1 MTMLPREEHERRMA
15 LYRDGLNDREIAD
28 QVHVTPEAITFWR
41 KNHGLTANTPR
52 SKITPAM
59 EAEMLRMHQGGM
71 SDGQISQESGMKKA
85 TVVSWRRRR
94 GLADKLICLTR
105 SLWTTSPAAV
115 ERPRGSNWPPA
126 AL

>member
-1 MTMLPREEHERRMA
+1 MTMLLKEEHERRMA

-52 SKITPAM
+52 SKITPDM
-59 EAEMLRMHQGGM
+59 EAEMLRMHQDGM

-94 GLADKLICLTR
+94 GLAANFKQG
-105 SLWTTSPAAV
+105 
-115 ERPRGSNWPPA
+115 ERPRGA
-126 AL
+126 ERDG

>member
-1 MTMLPREEHERRMA
+1 MTMLPREEHERRMV

-52 SKITPAM
+52 CKITPDM
-59 EAEMLRMHQGGM
+59 EAEMLRMHQDGM

-94 GLADKLICLTR
+94 GLAANFKQG
-105 SLWTTSPAAV
+105 
-115 ERPRGSNWPPA
+115 ERAKHEHWSN
-126 AL
+126 

>member
-1 MTMLPREEHERRMA
+1 MTMLLKEEHERRMA

-52 SKITPAM
+52 SKITPDM
-59 EAEMLRMHQGGM
+59 EAEMLRMHQDGM

-94 GLADKLICLTR
+94 GLAANFKQG
-105 SLWTTSPAAV
+105 
-115 ERPRGSNWPPA
+115 ERARGA
-126 AL
+126 GKDG

>member
-1 MTMLPREEHERRMA
+1 MTMLPREEHERRMV

-59 EAEMLRMHQGGM
+59 EAEMLRMHQDGM

-94 GLADKLICLTR
+94 GLAANFKKG
-105 SLWTTSPAAV
+105 
-115 ERPRGSNWPPA
+115 ERQT
-126 AL
+126 

>member
-1 MTMLPREEHERRMA
+1 MTMLLKEEHERRMA

-59 EAEMLRMHQGGM
+59 EAEMLRMHQDGM

-94 GLADKLICLTR
+94 GLAANFKQG
-105 SLWTTSPAAV
+105 
-115 ERPRGSNWPPA
+115 ERPRGA
-126 AL
+126 GRDGDAE

>member
-1 MTMLPREEHERRMA
+1 MTMLLKEEHERRMA

-52 SKITPAM
+52 SKITPDM
-59 EAEMLRMHQGGM
+59 EAEMLRMYQDGM

-94 GLADKLICLTR
+94 GLAANFKQG
-105 SLWTTSPAAV
+105 
-115 ERPRGSNWPPA
+115 ERARGA
-126 AL
+126 ERDG

>member
-1 MTMLPREEHERRMA
+1 MLLKEEHERRMA

-52 SKITPAM
+52 SKITPDM
-59 EAEMLRMHQGGM
+59 EAEMLRMHQDGM

-94 GLADKLICLTR
+94 GLAANFKQG
-105 SLWTTSPAAV
+105 
-115 ERPRGSNWPPA
+115 ERARGA
-126 AL
+126 ERDV

>member
-1 MTMLPREEHERRMA
+1 MLPREEHERRMV

-52 SKITPAM
+52 SKITPDM
-59 EAEMLRMHQGGM
+59 GAEMLRMHQDGM

-94 GLADKLICLTR
+94 GLAANFKQG
-105 SLWTTSPAAV
+105 
-115 ERPRGSNWPPA
+115 ERARGA
-126 AL
+126 ERDG

>member
-1 MTMLPREEHERRMA
+1 MTMLLKEEHERRMA

-52 SKITPAM
+52 SKITPDM
-59 EAEMLRMHQGGM
+59 EAEMLRMHQDGM

-94 GLADKLICLTR
+94 GLAANFKQG
-105 SLWTTSPAAV
+105 
-115 ERPRGSNWPPA
+115 ERARGA
-126 AL
+126 ERDG

>member
-1 MTMLPREEHERRMA
+1 MTMLLKEEHERRMA

-52 SKITPAM
+52 CKITPDM
-59 EAEMLRMHQGGM
+59 EAEMLRMHQDGM

-94 GLADKLICLTR
+94 GLAANFKQG
-105 SLWTTSPAAV
+105 
-115 ERPRGSNWPPA
+115 ERARGA
-126 AL
+126 ERDG

>member
-1 MTMLPREEHERRMA
+1 MLPREEHERRMV

-59 EAEMLRMHQGGM
+59 EAEMLRMYQDGM

-85 TVVSWRRRR
+85 TVVSWRRRN
-94 GLADKLICLTR
+94 GLPGNYGKGGKPTWK
-105 SLWTTSPAAV
+105 S
-115 ERPRGSNWPPA
+115 
-126 AL
+126 

>member
-1 MTMLPREEHERRMA
+1 MLPREEHERRMV

-41 KNHGLTANTPR
+41 KNHGLPAHTLHR
-52 SKITPAM
+52 KITPDT
-59 EAEMLRMHQGGM
+59 EAEMLRMYQSGM

-94 GLADKLICLTR
+94 GLAANFKQG
-105 SLWTTSPAAV
+105 
-115 ERPRGSNWPPA
+115 ERARGA
-126 AL
+126 ERDG

>member
-1 MTMLPREEHERRMA
+1 MTMLPREEHERRMV

-28 QVHVTPEAITFWR
+28 QVHVTTEAITFWR

-59 EAEMLRMHQGGM
+59 EAEMLRMHQDGM

-94 GLADKLICLTR
+94 GLAANFKQG
-105 SLWTTSPAAV
+105 
-115 ERPRGSNWPPA
+115 ERARGA
-126 AL
+126 ERDV

>member
-1 MTMLPREEHERRMA
+1 MLPREEHERRMV

-52 SKITPAM
+52 SKITPDM
-59 EAEMLRMHQGGM
+59 EAEMLRMHQDGM

-85 TVVSWRRRR
+85 TVVSWRRQR
-94 GLADKLICLTR
+94 GLAANFR
-105 SLWTTSPAAV
+105 QG
-115 ERPRGSNWPPA
+115 ERVKHEHWSN
-126 AL
+126 

>member
-1 MTMLPREEHERRMA
+1 MTMLPREEHERRMV

-52 SKITPAM
+52 RKIIPSM
-59 EAEMLRMHQGGM
+59 EAEMLRMYQDGM

-94 GLADKLICLTR
+94 GLAANFKQG
-105 SLWTTSPAAV
+105 
-115 ERPRGSNWPPA
+115 ERARGA
-126 AL
+126 ERDV

>member
-1 MTMLPREEHERRMA
+1 MTMLPREEHERRMV

-41 KNHGLTANTPR
+41 KNHGLTANTLR
-52 SKITPAM
+52 SKITPDM
-59 EAEMLRMHQGGM
+59 EAEMLRMHQDGM

-94 GLADKLICLTR
+94 GLAANFKQG
-105 SLWTTSPAAV
+105 
-115 ERPRGSNWPPA
+115 ERAKHEHWSN
-126 AL
+126 

>member
-1 MTMLPREEHERRMA
+1 MTMLPREEHERRMV

-28 QVHVTPEAITFWR
+28 QVHVTPEAIKFWR

-52 SKITPAM
+52 SKITPDM
-59 EAEMLRMHQGGM
+59 EAEMLRMHQDGM

-94 GLADKLICLTR
+94 GLAANFR
-105 SLWTTSPAAV
+105 QG
-115 ERPRGSNWPPA
+115 ERVKHEHWSN
-126 AL
+126 

>member
-1 MTMLPREEHERRMA
+1 MLPREEHERRMV

-52 SKITPAM
+52 SKITPGM
-59 EAEMLRMHQGGM
+59 EVEMLRMYQDGM

-94 GLADKLICLTR
+94 GLAANFKQG
-105 SLWTTSPAAV
+105 
-115 ERPRGSNWPPA
+115 ERQT
-126 AL
+126 

>member
-1 MTMLPREEHERRMA
+1 MTMLLKEEHERRMA

-52 SKITPAM
+52 CKITPDM
-59 EAEMLRMHQGGM
+59 EAEMLRMHQDGM

-94 GLADKLICLTR
+94 GLAANFKQG
-105 SLWTTSPAAV
+105 
-115 ERPRGSNWPPA
+115 ERLKHEHWSN
-126 AL
+126 

>member
-1 MTMLPREEHERRMA
+1 MTMLPREEHERRMV

-52 SKITPAM
+52 SKITPDM
-59 EAEMLRMHQGGM
+59 EAEMLRMHQDGM

-94 GLADKLICLTR
+94 GLAANFKQG
-105 SLWTTSPAAV
+105 
-115 ERPRGSNWPPA
+115 ERPRGA
-126 AL
+126 GRDGDAE

>member
-1 MTMLPREEHERRMA
+1 MLPREEHERRMV

-52 SKITPAM
+52 SKITPDM
-59 EAEMLRMHQGGM
+59 EAEMLRMHQDGM

-94 GLADKLICLTR
+94 GLAANFKQG
-105 SLWTTSPAAV
+105 
-115 ERPRGSNWPPA
+115 ERVKHDHWSN
-126 AL
+126 